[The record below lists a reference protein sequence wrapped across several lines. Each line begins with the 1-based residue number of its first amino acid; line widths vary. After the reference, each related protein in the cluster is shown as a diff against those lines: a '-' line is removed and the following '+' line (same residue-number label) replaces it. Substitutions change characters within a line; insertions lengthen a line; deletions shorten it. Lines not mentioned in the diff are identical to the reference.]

1 MTEETTNTN
10 SQTELKTKFEFETLK
25 VLAHQGQSS
34 SFTSIVVGGIV
45 FLVLRPVA
53 IENFM
58 HYWLAILTILS
69 LMRFFLAGQYF
80 RMEENSDRLGAWL
93 NLYLV
98 LIYLSGLCWG
108 ILPLTHVFR
117 ATEDSFAFVVFIV
130 AGMSAGSLVWLYA
143 KLSAILPYLLIML
156 IPLIYSLSVGS
167 AGEQTGMAVTAG
179 LYLVMLVRSAYT
191 LNASARR
198 TLQLEIQNS
207 ELFEFLLKSN
217 RINQDESKNFVI

>member
-1 MTEETTNTN
+1 MTEEISSSN
-10 SQTELKTKFEFETLK
+10 SQTELKTKFTFETLK
-25 VLAHQGQSS
+25 ILAQQGQSS

-53 IENFM
+53 QENFM
-58 HYWLAILTILS
+58 FYWLATLVVLS

-80 RMEENSDRLGAWL
+80 RMEETSDRLDVWL
-93 NLYLV
+93 NLYLI

-117 ATEDSFAFVVFIV
+117 ATENSFAFVVFIV

-143 KLSAILPYLLIML
+143 KLNAILPYLLIML

-179 LYLVMLVRSAYT
+179 LYLVMLVRSAFT

-217 RINQDESKNFVI
+217 RMSKDESENYGL